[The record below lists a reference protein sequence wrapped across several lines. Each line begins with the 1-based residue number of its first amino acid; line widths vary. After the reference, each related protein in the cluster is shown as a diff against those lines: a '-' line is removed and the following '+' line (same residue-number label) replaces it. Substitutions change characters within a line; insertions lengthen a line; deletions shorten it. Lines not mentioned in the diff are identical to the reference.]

1 MTATD
6 LLLTDDDELAIVNG
20 DWAFATDAAAIL
32 QGIKI
37 RLRFFQGEWVFD
49 LEIGIDYWNSVLIKN
64 PSLIVVREIFR
75 RALLSSPGVV
85 EVVNLNVAYTKRTP
99 RTVAVTWTVRGDV
112 GQLIRGGIERSA

>member
-1 MTATD
+1 MTVTD

-20 DWAFATDAAAIL
+20 DWAFATDQTAIL

-49 LEIGIDYWNSVLIKN
+49 LDIGIAYWDSVFIKN

-75 RALLSSPGVV
+75 RALLGSPGVI

-99 RTVAVTWTVRGDV
+99 RTVEVTWTVRGDV

>member
-20 DWAFATDAAAIL
+20 DWAFATDDAAIR

-37 RLRFFQGEWVFD
+37 RLRFFQGEWELD

-75 RALLSSPGVV
+75 RALVSSRGVV

>member
-20 DWAFATDAAAIL
+20 DWAFATDQTAIL

-49 LEIGIDYWNSVLIKN
+49 LDIGIAYWQSVFIKN

-75 RALLSSPGVV
+75 RALLGSPGVV

-99 RTVAVTWTVRGDV
+99 RTVEVTWTVRGDV